1 MQLYRLK
8 MQNGLQLA
16 IAARPRGGDRLCDEM
31 RALAAEGIDTVV
43 SLLEEVESEELGLAS
58 EQAECESAGIR
69 FLNFPIQDRS
79 VPRLRPQF
87 KKFAEQLVAELRR
100 GCSVAI
106 HCRVGIGRSALL
118 AACILVSVGVEAE
131 NALLI
136 IQNARGCSVPDTY
149 EQWDFVLDFKASL

>member
-1 MQLYRLK
+1 MPLYRLK

-16 IAARPRGGDRLCDEM
+16 ITQRPRGGDWLCDEM

-43 SLLEEVESEELGLAS
+43 SLLEDGESEELGLAN

-87 KKFAEQLVAELRR
+87 KKFVEQLVVELRR

-106 HCRVGIGRSALL
+106 HCRMGIGRSTLL
-118 AACILVSVGVEAE
+118 AACVLVSAGVDPE
-131 NALLI
+131 NAWLI
-136 IQNARGCSVPDTY
+136 IQTARGCSVPDTH
-149 EQWDFVLDFKASL
+149 EQRDFVQDFKIT